1 MGIIPKNS
9 SSSSESDRTF
19 NLRLENMHKERLWGC
34 KKNVMYSSC
43 PTEGKDDYADVAISI
58 QPEVAIKTGAA

>member
-1 MGIIPKNS
+1 
-9 SSSSESDRTF
+9 
-19 NLRLENMHKERLWGC
+19 MHKERLWGC
-34 KKNVMYSSC
+34 KKNVMYSLC